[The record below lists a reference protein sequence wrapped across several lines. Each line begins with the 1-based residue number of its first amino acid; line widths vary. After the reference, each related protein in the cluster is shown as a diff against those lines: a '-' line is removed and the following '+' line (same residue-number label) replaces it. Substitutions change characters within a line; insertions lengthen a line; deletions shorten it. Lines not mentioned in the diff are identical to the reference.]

1 MKVKLANILNYMQEN
16 IYTTTMLILQFS
28 FLFFLLYYSINSYS
42 FYSEQ
47 QKKIKDKLSGN
58 TFYYIENNEDYNI
71 KSPNDISNF
80 KKFYEFLNENYYVLN
95 CTSNN
100 VFISSENLSYDLKNK
115 SLTKMNFNNK
125 DFSAFRGYWINQNFI
140 DYFNLELYS
149 GNFFANEDIYK
160 DNTDNYIPVILGF
173 SFYSYF
179 NIGDEIEIKDFY
191 DDDYK
196 KIKVIGFLEKD
207 EYIINKPIMLT
218 NIESLDYSI
227 LLPNKIL
234 SSTSID
240 LDNLDDSKIIDKIT
254 TNIYKNIT
262 ESYLILNNDSDIDNI
277 KNEAL
282 NTNFF
287 DITVASSDRDIDK
300 FKYYYEA
307 PLKIYSFITV
317 FLIICILIEL
327 KVIILDLIK
336 RQSNKLTLLTIN
348 LYFLFGGVSSCI
360 FLSIFKYFNFI
371 DTLIFKDYL
380 LTWFIFM
387 GILNIYSIFLL
398 KKHKSIS
405 DISSN

>member
-1 MKVKLANILNYMQEN
+1 MKAKLVNILNYMQEN
-16 IYTTTMLILQFS
+16 IYTTTILILQFS

-47 QKKIKDKLSGN
+47 QKKIKDKLRDN
-58 TFYYIENNEDYNI
+58 NFYYIENNEDYNI
-71 KSPNDISNF
+71 KSPNDIVNF
-80 KKFYEFLNENYYVLN
+80 RNFYEFLNENYYVLN

-100 VFISSENLSYDLKNK
+100 VFMLSENLSYDLQNQ

-125 DFSAFRGYWINQNFI
+125 EFSAFRGYCINQNFI
-140 DYFNLELYS
+140 DYFNLELSS
-149 GNFFANEDIYK
+149 GNFFANEDFYN

-173 SFYSYF
+173 SFSSYF
-179 NIGDEIEIKDFY
+179 NIGDEIEIKDFF
-191 DDDYK
+191 DDDYYK

-218 NIESLDYSI
+218 KMESLDYSI
-227 LLPNKIL
+227 LLPNKSL
-234 SSTSID
+234 SSTAID
-240 LDNLDDSKIIDKIT
+240 LDNSKIINKIT

-262 ESYLILNNDSDIDNI
+262 ESYLILNNHSDIDNI

-300 FKYYYEA
+300 FKYYYGG
-307 PLKIYSFITV
+307 PLKNYSFITV
-317 FLIICILIEL
+317 FLIICTFIEL

-348 LYFLFGGVSSCI
+348 LYFLFGGFSSCI

-371 DTLIFKDYL
+371 DTLIFKNYL

-387 GILNIYSIFLL
+387 VILNIYSIFLM
-398 KKHKSIS
+398 KRHKSIS
-405 DISSN
+405 DISFN